1 VSKGRIRSGY
11 QRRILDWLADGG
23 GTVSDISEQ
32 LKLRMPHVSLALRQ
46 LRDSGDVVREDQSG
60 IRGAVHRLTT
70 AGIER
75 LQQDSL
81 HRIKKYVKEIPV
93 SGEIILLSRDDS
105 TLLLGYVNEPPS
117 PLIHLPEEANLF
129 DSAPSNDSNGNDGGR
144 WAVARGNGIIWY
156 DIDSLQ
162 RVEPPVKTDAGTLV
176 DWSQQ
181 IRKIGLVSARLLDNS
196 IIWNIT
202 EGTWLKSPSNNSQL
216 PPVLGNGEYIL
227 GHAPGDIEISPPL
240 GIHGHLSS
248 TILRSLTLSSL
259 SQDAIVIGELR
270 ENESIRLL
278 PLAIL
283 REWLIRRHPRIDLNR
298 LNEKWNLLYQYYTT
312 NKGSSP
318 SISMKR
324 ELLADFGE
332 VKWSDSTVQR
342 IELNGVSEN
351 GGICIYN
358 WILSQPVQ
366 FVGEWNWPIQ
376 NNLILLRRIIG
387 SGSCRILITTKG
399 EFSELTKS
407 NLLLFKGT
415 GMARVNLQIER
426 GIILPLSLAGNKR
439 TVKSSYSSRFIPAD
453 AAELIQF
460 LNGEQIEQSFS
471 IEGDYQYSSQIWR
484 AIDSLPEGDSDYA
497 NSVERENPLAAW
509 ISSPKQNR
517 IRCWQRIGDE
527 LESGWADLLPIE
539 LCDNQL
545 LITAIGK
552 AGDGWMEDAISQLKS
567 NFMTHNQSIIEVE
580 YLLKDK
586 NAKSFLAAAIL
597 LASET
602 FPPELCDIISESCK
616 IWLDAPHFSCQ
627 VLQALFPLG
636 KDLGDER
643 MQLAMKCAKASQ
655 SHPRDSVLAV
665 WGELILRLQSGVA
678 ISIDLVRKA
687 MLVLPHTWWSGW
699 SSEWLQMQLS
709 VSSSRRWLS
718 ENYKPWPALI
728 CRPVGEHVGIPGHTI
743 IHKGLVINS
752 ESLLHILL
760 LEEGQGKAPL
770 LDLYDSIVNAEN
782 DNPIH
787 KGRIHPLVGYLTK
800 PIETWPSIAT
810 DIFQQGDSEVS
821 ALLYG
826 RSFRNRIEQ

>member
-1 VSKGRIRSGY
+1 MSKGRIRSGY

-32 LKLRMPHVSLALRQ
+32 LGLRMPHVSLALRQ
-46 LRDSGDVVREDQSG
+46 LRDRNDVVREDQSG

-70 AGIER
+70 SGLDR

-81 HRIKKYVKEIPV
+81 HRIKKYINEIPAN
-93 SGEIILLSRDDS
+93 GEIILLSRDDS
-105 TLLLGYVNEPPS
+105 ALLLGYVNEPPS
-117 PLIHLPEEANLF
+117 PLIQLPEEANLY
-129 DSAPSNDSNGNDGGR
+129 DSVSIEDSNGNEGGR
-144 WAVARGNGIIWY
+144 WAVARGNGIVWY
-156 DIDSLQ
+156 DIDTLQ
-162 RVEPPVKTDAGTLV
+162 RVEAPVKVDAGTLV

-181 IRKIGLVSARLLDNS
+181 VRKIGLISARLLDNS
-196 IIWNIT
+196 KMWNIT
-202 EGTWLKSPSNNSQL
+202 EGTWLKSPNNNSQL
-216 PPVLGNGEYIL
+216 PPVLGNGEYVL
-227 GHAPGDIEISPPL
+227 GFTPGEIEISPPL

-259 SQDAIVIGELR
+259 SQDAVVIGELR

-278 PLAIL
+278 PIAIL
-283 REWLIRRHPRIDLNR
+283 KEWLIRRHPRIDANR
-298 LNEKWNLLYQYYTT
+298 LNEKWNLLFQYYTT
-312 NKGSSP
+312 NNGSSP

-332 VKWSDSTVQR
+332 VKWSDSIVQR

-358 WILSQPVQ
+358 WILSQPTQ
-366 FVGEWNWPIQ
+366 FVGEWNWSIQ
-376 NNLILLRRIIG
+376 NNLTLLRRIIAC
-387 SGSCRILITTKG
+387 GSCRILITTKG
-399 EFSELTKS
+399 EFSELSKS
-407 NLLLFKGT
+407 NILLLKGT

-426 GIILPLSLAGNKR
+426 GMILPLSLAGNKR
-439 TVKSSYSSRFIPAD
+439 TLKSSYSSRFIPAN
-453 AAELIQF
+453 AAELNLF
-460 LNGEQIEQSFS
+460 LDGEAIEQSFS
-471 IEGDYQYSSQIWR
+471 VESNDEYSSQIWK
-484 AIDSLPEGDSDYA
+484 AIDSLPEGDIDYA
-497 NSVERENPLAAW
+497 NSMERENSLAAW
-509 ISSPKQNR
+509 IASPKQDR
-517 IRCWQRIGDE
+517 IRCWQRIGNE
-527 LESGWADLLPIE
+527 LDSGWADLLPIE
-539 LCDNQL
+539 SCDNQL

-552 AGDGWMEDAISQLKS
+552 AGDGWMKDAISQLKS
-567 NFMTHNQSIIEVE
+567 NFMLHNQSIIEVE

-586 NAKSFLAAAIL
+586 KAKSFLAAAIL

-616 IWLDAPHFSCQ
+616 IWLDAPRFSCE
-627 VLQALFPLG
+627 VLQSLFPLG
-636 KDLGDER
+636 KRLDEER

-665 WGELILRLQSGVA
+665 WGELILRLESGVA
-678 ISIDLVRKA
+678 ESIDLIRKV
-687 MLVLPHTWWSGW
+687 MQVLPHMWWSGW
-699 SSEWLQMQLS
+699 ASDWLQMQLS

-728 CRPVGEHVGIPGHTI
+728 CRPVGELVGIPGHAI
-743 IHKGLVINS
+743 LHKGLTVNS

-787 KGRIHPLVGYLTK
+787 KGRTHPLVGYLTK
-800 PIETWPSIAT
+800 PVETWPSIT
-810 DIFQQGDSEVS
+810 TQIYQQGDSDVS

-826 RSFRNRIEQ
+826 MSFRNRIEQ

>member
-1 VSKGRIRSGY
+1 MSKGRIRSGY

-298 LNEKWNLLYQYYTT
+298 LN
-312 NKGSSP
+312 
-318 SISMKR
+318 
-324 ELLADFGE
+324 
-332 VKWSDSTVQR
+332 VKWK
-342 IELNGVSEN
+342 
-351 GGICIYN
+351 
-358 WILSQPVQ
+358 
-366 FVGEWNWPIQ
+366 
-376 NNLILLRRIIG
+376 LL
-387 SGSCRILITTKG
+387 
-399 EFSELTKS
+399 
-407 NLLLFKGT
+407 
-415 GMARVNLQIER
+415 
-426 GIILPLSLAGNKR
+426 
-439 TVKSSYSSRFIPAD
+439 
-453 AAELIQF
+453 
-460 LNGEQIEQSFS
+460 
-471 IEGDYQYSSQIWR
+471 
-484 AIDSLPEGDSDYA
+484 
-497 NSVERENPLAAW
+497 
-509 ISSPKQNR
+509 
-517 IRCWQRIGDE
+517 
-527 LESGWADLLPIE
+527 
-539 LCDNQL
+539 
-545 LITAIGK
+545 
-552 AGDGWMEDAISQLKS
+552 
-567 NFMTHNQSIIEVE
+567 
-580 YLLKDK
+580 
-586 NAKSFLAAAIL
+586 
-597 LASET
+597 
-602 FPPELCDIISESCK
+602 
-616 IWLDAPHFSCQ
+616 
-627 VLQALFPLG
+627 
-636 KDLGDER
+636 
-643 MQLAMKCAKASQ
+643 
-655 SHPRDSVLAV
+655 
-665 WGELILRLQSGVA
+665 
-678 ISIDLVRKA
+678 
-687 MLVLPHTWWSGW
+687 
-699 SSEWLQMQLS
+699 
-709 VSSSRRWLS
+709 
-718 ENYKPWPALI
+718 
-728 CRPVGEHVGIPGHTI
+728 
-743 IHKGLVINS
+743 
-752 ESLLHILL
+752 
-760 LEEGQGKAPL
+760 
-770 LDLYDSIVNAEN
+770 
-782 DNPIH
+782 
-787 KGRIHPLVGYLTK
+787 
-800 PIETWPSIAT
+800 
-810 DIFQQGDSEVS
+810 
-821 ALLYG
+821 
-826 RSFRNRIEQ
+826 